1 MGKENFFNS
10 ICMKDEWLDKEFA
23 GKWDVDTERGNPTR
37 PEQLDILTTIISDS
51 YEDGKHIIDLGF
63 GSGQVEEMIFQR
75 RPNAKVIGIDSSS
88 VMIDLAHKRLSN
100 SKNNYEA
107 IQHELTELKS
117 LKLLSKDFQ
126 FAIAVQAL
134 HHLPHEQKKEIFSW
148 VYNILEKGGT
158 FFILD
163 RIAIDMDT
171 LFKTYK
177 SIWDRMER
185 NAKLKS
191 RKSFDQYVEKIKTKE
206 DEPATVEQH
215 LVWLREI
222 GFVPACLHLYFDRI
236 LIGAQKI

>member
-1 MGKENFFNS
+1 
-10 ICMKDEWLDKEFA
+10 MKDEWLDKEFTE
-23 GKWDVDTERGNPTR
+23 KWDIDTERGNPTR

-51 YEDGKHIIDLGF
+51 YEKGKYIIDLGF
-63 GSGQVEEMIFQR
+63 GSGQVEEIIFRR
-75 RPNAKVIGIDSSS
+75 RPEAKVIGIDSSP
-88 VMIDLAHKRLSN
+88 VMIDLAHKRLN
-100 SKNNYEA
+100 NLKNNYEA

-117 LKLLSKDFQ
+117 LKLPPKDFQ

-134 HHLPHEQKKEIFSW
+134 HHLSHEQKKEVFSW

-163 RIAIDMDT
+163 RIAINMDT

-177 SIWDRMER
+177 SVWDRMER

-191 RKSFDQYVEKIKTKE
+191 GKSFEHYVEKIKTKE
-206 DEPATVEQH
+206 DEPATIEQH
-215 LVWLREI
+215 LAWLREI
-222 GFVPACLHLYFDRI
+222 GFVPACLHLHFDRT